1 MNHTQLRTRVL
12 ILAFVSL
19 FFLTQCGPGTVVQ
32 EEPAKEPVVENPP
45 EFAEVSVTASVQ
57 RLATVAWAGDIA
69 PLPTL
74 GSAGKG
80 LKPGGMVTTDASGVA
95 RISIKNCLSIY
106 VFQFSNHLVDAACN
120 RQQYSGQNGGCLVS
134 GMSAYNVSCS
144 SAVQIETASA
154 SLTSGGTW
162 FAVAYIDELQLS
174 LILALD
180 DAVIVRPLRLLNEE
194 PLEPIR
200 LEPGSFLFTTPGDAP
215 VQIAGLNGREPIP
228 FAKFPQ
234 LRERLL
240 PLLPQLDLWLET
252 LNLRAEEDR
261 IVVPPFLEVR
271 EPGLYVNT
279 AGEFFDD
286 ERIQLA
292 LRTIAPWQDFR
303 LRYFD
308 DPDFNLL
315 LVTPGGLFT
324 DFQRVNYDPEQTNAL
339 LQAFNDETGKL
350 DSQLFLL
357 VPTDDDRI
365 QSLGKEIFSFLVENS
380 LTVEIVNASPRELP
394 LLLEEILTAG
404 ESAIWLELIR

>member
-1 MNHTQLRTRVL
+1 MHAKQLRTRVL
-12 ILAFVSL
+12 TLAFVSL
-19 FFLTQCGPGTVVQ
+19 LLLTQCGPGTVVQ
-32 EEPAKEPVVENPP
+32 EKPPVVNPP
-45 EFAEVSVTASVQ
+45 EVAEVAVTASVQ
-57 RLATVAWAGDIA
+57 RLATVAWAGDVA

-74 GSAGKG
+74 GSASKG

-95 RISIKNCLSIY
+95 RISIKNCLSMY
-106 VFQFSNHLVDAACN
+106 VFQSSNHLVDAACN
-120 RQQYSGQNGGCLVS
+120 RQQYTGQNGGCLVS

-154 SLTSGGTW
+154 SLFSGGTW

-174 LILALD
+174 LVLALD
-180 DAVIVRPLRLLNEE
+180 DAVIVRPLRLLNDE
-194 PLEPIR
+194 PLDPIR
-200 LEPGSFLFTTPGDAP
+200 LEPGSFLFTTPGDEP
-215 VQIAGLNGREPIP
+215 LQIAGLSGREPIP

-261 IVVPPFLEVR
+261 VRVPEFLVAR
-271 EPGLYVNT
+271 EPGLYLNT

-286 ERIQLA
+286 ERVQLA

-303 LRYFD
+303 LQYFD
-308 DPDFNLL
+308 NPAFNLV

-324 DFQRVNYDPEQTNAL
+324 DFQRVGYNPDESQSRLKEAGRDGAL
-339 LQAFNDETGKL
+339 
-350 DSQLFLL
+350 LFLL

-365 QSLGKEIFSFLVENS
+365 QAFGKELFSFLVENTLS
-380 LTVEIVNASPRELP
+380 VEVVDASPREMP

-404 ESAIWLELIR
+404 ESVMWLEFIR